1 MGRDE
6 ALCMF
11 LCEVLCTHAKYVPSP
26 LVLFHVGVHI
36 LPCVFLCVCPC
47 APARY
52 RGKGTFVGAV
62 SLQRLRNKE
71 VVSLHLF
78 LFSEL
83 TVRHQPSVRGHTNSG
98 IHFLYGCVRVIH
110 TGIYTET
117 RASARIHTSI
127 HSSTPRT
134 STYVGTAKLNVQ

>member
-1 MGRDE
+1 M
-6 ALCMF
+6 LI
-11 LCEVLCTHAKYVPSP
+11 CEVSAVCYAHGKRRSVVYVPVRSIVHACEICT
-26 LVLFHVGVHI
+26 LAVGSFFFVCSWIRVHVGVHI

-83 TVRHQPSVRGHTNSG
+83 RVRDQPSARGHTNSG
-98 IHFLYGCVRVIH
+98 IHFLYGCVRVSH
-110 TGIYTET
+110 AGIYT
-117 RASARIHTSI
+117 
-127 HSSTPRT
+127 
-134 STYVGTAKLNVQ
+134 